1 MLSLSRK
8 LRISFRIIST
18 GMLSGSWDDIW
29 RRLSQ
34 GVYIVTFQEV
44 YYSVGLTTVPRTRL
58 QARLAKNGFFF
69 GHLFF
74 NITNGFCAKKRV
86 GHACICPRMVTS

>member
-44 YYSVGLTTVPRTRL
+44 YYSVGLTSHYRIFIYLVPGKVIHSNTAL
-58 QARLAKNGFFF
+58 FCLFDTKN
-69 GHLFF
+69 
-74 NITNGFCAKKRV
+74 
-86 GHACICPRMVTS
+86 